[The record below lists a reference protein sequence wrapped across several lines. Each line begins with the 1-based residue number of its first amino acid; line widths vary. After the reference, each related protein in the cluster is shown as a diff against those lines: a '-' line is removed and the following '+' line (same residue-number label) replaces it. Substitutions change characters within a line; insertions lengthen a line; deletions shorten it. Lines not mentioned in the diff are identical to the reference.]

1 LERPGGVAHGMAPR
15 IAGARPVCRRRRI
28 VLTNVRSRDMHRRTG
43 AAQTRRH
50 MTVSAPIRLCALAL
64 AAALAPPAHAATRG
78 HPAPR
83 RETFTIDFPSIDA
96 DAAARA
102 MATILDRPI
111 VVDPRVKGTIALF
124 SDVPVT
130 RAQALALFQSA
141 LRGAGDAVVESGG
154 LLKVVPEADAKLQT
168 DVLLLGGVAHQG
180 DQVLTQV
187 FTLSYESA
195 ANLLPVLRP
204 LIVANN
210 TINANAGN
218 NTLVITDYASNLVRL
233 GALIAALDTPSATD
247 VEVIPL
253 QYALAADL
261 ATMVLRL
268 SDPAGTATG
277 ATAASSGSGPGP
289 GSTPGTGTAGLVVIA
304 DPHTNALLVKGATP
318 ARLAA
323 IRALVARLDRAGAS
337 RSNIHVVYL
346 KYADAVRLATVL
358 RAAFAGDASR
368 VGNNGGGSGSSSPGT
383 GLGAAAAT
391 SSSSGSGGTASPETS
406 APVAAVAAPSIGGFI
421 QADPASNAL
430 IVTAAEP
437 LYRELRGAID
447 ELDTRRAQLVVESVV
462 VEVDASKALDVG
474 LQWKQI
480 FNIASD
486 TSLTLGTVA
495 QAIQATSG
503 TNILSTANLVTL
515 DNEEARIVVGQNVP
529 FVTGQYTSTTSS
541 ATNPFQTIE
550 RKDVGITLRIRPQIG
565 TNGTIRMAIYQ
576 ESSAVASTAATG
588 TASAGP
594 TTNKRAIETNVVV
607 DDGKIIVLGGLI
619 EDSYSVDREQIPLL
633 EQLPWVGAL
642 FRNVARTRK
651 RTNLL
656 VFLRPVIMRDAASAD
671 ALTMDR
677 YDEIRAYQ
685 QAVQQNAPE
694 TLPGEA
700 GVTLPADPAGLRPR

>member
-1 LERPGGVAHGMAPR
+1 
-15 IAGARPVCRRRRI
+15 
-28 VLTNVRSRDMHRRTG
+28 
-43 AAQTRRH
+43 
-50 MTVSAPIRLCALAL
+50 MTVSVSDPFAALVLAVAL
-64 AAALAPPAHAATRG
+64 AAPAHANAHASR
-78 HPAPR
+78 APH
-83 RETFTIDFPSIDA
+83 RETYTLDLPGIDA

-111 VVDPRVKGTIALF
+111 VVDPRVKGTVTLF
-124 SDVPVT
+124 SDTPVT
-130 RAQALALFQSA
+130 RTQAFALFQSA
-141 LRGAGDAVVESGG
+141 LRGAGDAVVESEG

-168 DVLLLGGVAHQG
+168 GVLLVGGVAHQG

-187 FTLSYESA
+187 FRLSYESA
-195 ANLLPVLRP
+195 AGMLTVLRP
-204 LIVANN
+204 LITANN

-218 NTLVITDYASNLVRL
+218 NTLVITDYASNLARL

-253 QYALAADL
+253 QYALASDL
-261 ATMVLRL
+261 ATMVQRL
-268 SDPAGTATG
+268 SDPVAAAAGT
-277 ATAASSGSGPGP
+277 TAALVGPGASP
-289 GSTPGTGTAGLVVIA
+289 AAAAPASTAGAVVIA
-304 DPHTNALLVKGATP
+304 DPHMNALLVKGATP

-323 IRALVARLDRAGAS
+323 IRALVARLDRAGAA

-358 RAAFAGDASR
+358 RAAFASDSSR
-368 VGNNGGGSGSSSPGT
+368 VGSSGDNTPAGRPASATLASS
-383 GLGAAAAT
+383 T
-391 SSSSGSGGTASPETS
+391 SSSSSDTASTQTT
-406 APVAAVAAPSIGGFI
+406 APVAGTAAPSTGGFI

-437 LYRELRGAID
+437 LYRELRATID

-474 LQWKQI
+474 LQWQSI
-480 FNIASD
+480 FNIAAG

-515 DNEEARIVVGQNVP
+515 DNEEAKIVVGQNVP

-565 TNGTIRMAIYQ
+565 SNGTIRMAIYQ
-576 ESSAVASTAATG
+576 ESSSVASTAATG
-588 TASAGP
+588 TESAGP
-594 TTNKRAIETNVVV
+594 TVNKRAIETNVVV

-619 EDSYSVDREQIPLL
+619 EDSYSVDREQIPVL
-633 EQLPWVGAL
+633 EKIPYLGAL
-642 FRNVARTRK
+642 FRNLSRTRK

-656 VFLRPVIMRDAASAD
+656 VFLRPVIMRDEATAT
-671 ALTMDR
+671 ALTLDR
-677 YDEIRAYQ
+677 YDYIRANQ

-700 GVTLPADPAGLRPR
+700 GVVLPADPKAPFRPE